1 MLVALLDGLG
11 VTDVDLVAND
21 SGGAIAQL
29 LAVQHPGRVRTM
41 LLTNCD
47 VENDSPPP
55 ALAPVI
61 EMAHA
66 GTYPDEWLVPWV
78 RDRNLARSK
87 DGLGGMTF
95 TYPSNPTDEA
105 IDCYLAPLVSS
116 ERRKALVDAYA
127 IGLERNPLQGIE
139 PSLKRLAVPTRI
151 VWGTG
156 DTIFSQKSPD
166 YLDRTLP
173 QSRGVRRVPGAKL
186 FFPEEFPD
194 LIAEEARLLWMAG

>member
-1 MLVALLDGLG
+1 
-11 VTDVDLVAND
+11 
-21 SGGAIAQL
+21 
-29 LAVQHPGRVRTM
+29 
-41 LLTNCD
+41 
-47 VENDSPPP
+47 
-55 ALAPVI
+55 
-61 EMAHA
+61 
-66 GTYPDEWLVPWV
+66 
-78 RDRNLARSK
+78 
-87 DGLGGMTF
+87 MTF

-116 ERRKALVDAYA
+116 ERRKALVNAYT
-127 IGLERNPLQGIE
+127 IGLEKNPLEGIE
-139 PSLKRLAVPTRI
+139 PALKRLAVPTRI

-186 FFPEEFPD
+186 FFPEEFPG